1 MISVVMP
8 TFNRALF
15 LGDAVQS
22 VLSQDYRDWELMIID
37 DGSTDDTANAVQPFL
52 SDRRVKYFQRPR
64 SGVSSARNFGL
75 ANARGSVIAY
85 LDTDN
90 LWYPGYL
97 KTLSIVYSA
106 KPDVD
111 CAYAAVNLENPAN
124 KETEILWW
132 AFDRKKLVENNYIDL
147 NVFSHRKALYERF
160 GGFDERMTRVVDW
173 EIILRYTE
181 ERNPFE
187 IPVIGALY
195 RHTAPQRITTS
206 EPFEP
211 NLAII
216 RSRWPLPAA

>member
-1 MISVVMP
+1 MISVIMP

-15 LGDAVQS
+15 LGEAVQS
-22 VLSQDYRDWELMIID
+22 VLSQDYRDWELLIID
-37 DGSTDDTANAVQPFL
+37 DGSTDDTENAVLPFL
-52 SDRRVKYFQRPR
+52 SDRRVKYFQRAHY
-64 SGVSSARNFGL
+64 GVSSARNFAL
-75 ANARGSVIAY
+75 AKARGSMIAY

-90 LWYPGYL
+90 IWYPGYL
-97 KTLSIVYSA
+97 KTLSLVYSSRR
-106 KPDVD
+106 DVD
-111 CAYAAVNLENPAN
+111 CAYAAVSLENPAN

-147 NVFSHRKALYERF
+147 NVFSHRRALYERL